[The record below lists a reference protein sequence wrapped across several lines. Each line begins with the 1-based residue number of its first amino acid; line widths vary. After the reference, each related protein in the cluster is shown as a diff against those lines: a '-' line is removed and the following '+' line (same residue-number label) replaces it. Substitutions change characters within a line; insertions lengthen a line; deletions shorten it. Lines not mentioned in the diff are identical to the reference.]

1 MEETELRSH
10 TKCNVTLKSKAGVVE
25 QSCNLEGHSIIKSC
39 HLKRLVTYS
48 KKTHVDMD
56 RSIILCGAT
65 SAGKRKIANALSNNR
80 KGFKPII
87 NIARNVMTK
96 DSITRE
102 DILESLKTEKKEKF
116 LQLQRHI
123 IREQNNL
130 ESEGGPF
137 ISANGINPLAFARYY
152 VDREAADQLAQD
164 SATRDC
170 LKRYRECSVLALR
183 PLVEP
188 TDDRT
193 HLMQTSE
200 EQNEFTQVLCDL
212 LQEYGIHY

>member
-1 MEETELRSH
+1 
-10 TKCNVTLKSKAGVVE
+10 
-25 QSCNLEGHSIIKSC
+25 
-39 HLKRLVTYS
+39 
-48 KKTHVDMD
+48 MD

-65 SAGKRKIANALSNNR
+65 SAGKRKVANVLSNNH

-87 NIARNVMTK
+87 NIARNIMTK

-137 ISANGINPLAFARYY
+137 ISANGINPLAFAHYY
-152 VDREAADQLAQD
+152 ADRKAAGQLAQD

-170 LKRYRECSVLALR
+170 LKRYGECLVLVLR
-183 PLVEP
+183 PPAEP
-188 TDDRT
+188 TDDGM
-193 HLMQTSE
+193 HLMQTKE

-212 LQEYGIHY
+212 LHEYGIHYKEIDEDNLEQVLKEPPLSPSRGRSK